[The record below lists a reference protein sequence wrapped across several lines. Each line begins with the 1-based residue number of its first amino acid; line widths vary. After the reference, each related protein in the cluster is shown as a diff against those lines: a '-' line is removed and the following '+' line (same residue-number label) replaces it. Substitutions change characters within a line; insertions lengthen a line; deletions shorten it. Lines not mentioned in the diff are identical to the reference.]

1 MSKFLHYTV
10 PSVMGCLVTS
20 LYLVVDGVF
29 IARGVGE
36 TAVAA
41 VTLVLPLTMAF
52 VALSMIF
59 SVGGGNLVSTSR
71 GAGDQAR
78 AVNVFRES
86 IYMLLSIG
94 IIFSILGT
102 LFADEIAI
110 MLGATGELVSPAAE
124 YT

>member
-1 MSKFLHYTV
+1 MSKFLRYTV

-36 TAVAA
+36 AAVAG

-59 SVGGGNLVSTSR
+59 SVGGETSYQSPEAQATSLVRSMFS
-71 GAGDQAR
+71 
-78 AVNVFRES
+78 ES
-86 IYMLLSIG
+86 QYACS
-94 IIFSILGT
+94 FQ
-102 LFADEIAI
+102 
-110 MLGATGELVSPAAE
+110 
-124 YT
+124 